1 MNKKIYI
8 TTAIPYV
15 NADLHIG
22 HCLEFVQAD
31 CVARYERMVGNEV
44 FFVTGADE
52 NSLKNVLSAEKAGE
66 PVQQFVDKLSERF
79 FTIKKV
85 LNLSLDDFIKTTQLR
100 HVEGAKRLWESA
112 QDKIYKGYYEG
123 LYCIGCE
130 DFYKEEDL
138 INGLCPEHKI
148 KPEIVKEEN
157 YFFKLSDFQK
167 DLEEIYKQKKILI
180 YPENRMGDINNFL
193 EKGIKDFSVSRS
205 KERAHNWGIKVP
217 GDDNQVIYVW
227 FDALCNYITVL
238 GYAKNAPMFRA
249 WWEDESVEVRHFIG
263 KNISKFHCL
272 YWPAMLLS
280 AKLRLPTK
288 IIIHGFIT
296 VEGEKISKS
305 LGNVLDPIDLVN
317 EYGVDVLRYYM
328 LREFS
333 LAQDGDFDRSKLM
346 ERYNK
351 ELANGLGNLL
361 SRAITM
367 IEKNGGEIKPEYS
380 LLEDK
385 IKQAW
390 INYHQAFLEFKINMA
405 VDSWLRLIG
414 ETDAFINEK
423 QIWKIENKEE
433 LNKALSSLWIVLAE
447 LSYFVEP
454 FMPETSLKIR
464 DWLGLKNETK
474 LEWKNIVFK
483 VNRSTSLFPRKDGNK
498 NN

>member
-1 MNKKIYI
+1 M
-8 TTAIPYV
+8 
-15 NADLHIG
+15 HIG
-22 HCLEFVQAD
+22 HCLEFIQAD
-31 CVARYERMVGNEV
+31 CVARYERTIGNEV

-52 NSLKNVLSAEKAGE
+52 NSLKNVLAAEKAGV
-66 PVQQFVDKLSERF
+66 PVQEFVDGLSGKF
-79 FTIKKV
+79 LALKNI
-85 LNLSLDDFIKTTQLR
+85 LHLSFDDFIRTTQLR
-100 HVEGAKRLWESA
+100 HVEGSQKLWQAA
-112 QDKIYKGYYEG
+112 QEKIYQGTYEG
-123 LYCIGCE
+123 LYCVGCE

-138 INGLCPEHKI
+138 VNGLCPEHKTKPDVI
-148 KPEIVKEEN
+148 KENN
-157 YFFKLSDFQK
+157 YFFRLSDFQK
-167 DLEEIYKQKKILI
+167 DLEEIYQHKKIAV
-180 YPENRMGDINNFL
+180 YPESRMGDVNNFL

-205 KERAHNWGIKVP
+205 QARAHNWGIPIP
-217 GDDNQVIYVW
+217 GDSSQVIYVW

-249 WWEDESVEVRHFIG
+249 WWEDESVEIRHFIG

-305 LGNVLDPIDLVN
+305 LGNVLDPVELAN
-317 EYGVDVLRYYM
+317 EYGADVLRYYI

-333 LAQDGDFDRSKLM
+333 LAQDGDFDRKKLM

-361 SRAITM
+361 SRVVTLIK
-367 IEKNGGEIKPEYS
+367 KNGGEIKPEHD

-385 IKQAW
+385 IKEAW
-390 INYHQAFLEFKINMA
+390 GGYHQAFSEFKINLA

-414 ETDAFINEK
+414 EADAFINEK
-423 QIWKIENKEE
+423 QIWKIEDKQE

-454 FMPETSLKIR
+454 FMPEASLKIKE
-464 DWLGLKNETK
+464 WLGLKNEMK
-474 LEWKNIVFK
+474 PDWKNIVFK
-483 VNRSTSLFPRKDGNK
+483 VNRLTSLFPRKDGNK
-498 NN
+498 IN